1 MRVLLKECSRKW
13 NLGSIAEDISNAI
26 THNHQRTTALDM
38 ARRLG
43 GENADDSVTAGL
55 AKTLASNL
63 SGGRE
68 AGVSGSAL
76 EDFMNGKGDLSAAA
90 KQQLARILYGNHI
103 RFDPDPDGQ
112 YKRGTVTPFATK
124 ISTPYR
130 HPDARIRAAQDELHA
145 AIKVRQPARR
155 AGSTVD
161 ASPQPQASWPPKRPG
176 FA

>member
-1 MRVLLKECSRKW
+1 MSLFNRKSGEFEKPDDQVTGTAAMRVLLKERSRKW

-26 THNHQRTTALDM
+26 THDHQRTTALDM

-103 RFDPDPDGQ
+103 RFDPDLDRMV
-112 YKRGTVTPFATK
+112 KTNV
-124 ISTPYR
+124 
-130 HPDARIRAAQDELHA
+130 AR
-145 AIKVRQPARR
+145 
-155 AGSTVD
+155 
-161 ASPQPQASWPPKRPG
+161 
-176 FA
+176 